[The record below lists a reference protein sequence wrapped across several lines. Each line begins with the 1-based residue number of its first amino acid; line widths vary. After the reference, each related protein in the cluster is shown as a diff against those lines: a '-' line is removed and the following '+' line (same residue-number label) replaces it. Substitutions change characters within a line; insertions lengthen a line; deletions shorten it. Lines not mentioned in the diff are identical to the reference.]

1 MNYASLNRNKLQTAI
16 RLKVYAP
23 GPTACSDSFLVRVVD
38 HLVGGACL
46 RGDAGKMESL
56 VKCAGC
62 GKKPGVKTNGHRNSW
77 KRGGT
82 GRCNRLS
89 GYTSRPPNG
98 KINRGNYD
106 ILSGLGRTPFSKKHK
121 LETPCHN
128 RVPWYAW
135 DYFMHYGH
143 GWNSCTHDVIDFGHW
158 TWSV

>member
-1 MNYASLNRNKLQTAI
+1 MNYASFYRNRLQTAI

-23 GPTACSDSFLVRVVD
+23 GPTACSDSLLVRVVD

-82 GRCNRLS
+82 GRCNRLFGS
-89 GYTSRPPNG
+89 TSRPPNG

-106 ILSGLGRTPFSKKHK
+106 ILPGLGHNYAIFK
-121 LETPCHN
+121 ETQTGNTMPQPCTFICM
-128 RVPWYAW
+128 RLCYAL
-135 DYFMHYGH
+135 
-143 GWNSCTHDVIDFGHW
+143 W
-158 TWSV
+158 TWLKFLHA